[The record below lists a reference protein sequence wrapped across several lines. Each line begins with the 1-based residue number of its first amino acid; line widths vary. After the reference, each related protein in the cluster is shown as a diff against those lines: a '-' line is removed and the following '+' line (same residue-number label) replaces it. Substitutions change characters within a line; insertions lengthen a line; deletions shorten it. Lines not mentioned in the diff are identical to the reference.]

1 MADYK
6 ELNKYATAEQ
16 LRNPETIKTPSL
28 SVEDKAKLAEELVYL
43 SVRCMV
49 FMAIRSDIAKR
60 DPEMIPLDLAQ
71 EANLKTSK
79 QLLQI
84 LDKFDFGLKKTVNPY
99 QLRLVDLKSGR
110 VSKVE
115 VESAELDK
123 LRTITSWLP
132 EEL

>member
-1 MADYK
+1 MNYK
-6 ELNKYATAEQ
+6 ELSKYATAKQ